1 MTALTRTGAG
11 ISSVSDT
18 VMFGVIRVK
27 KVTPV

>member
-1 MTALTRTGAG
+1 MTAFTKTGAG
-11 ISSVSDT
+11 KSSASDT